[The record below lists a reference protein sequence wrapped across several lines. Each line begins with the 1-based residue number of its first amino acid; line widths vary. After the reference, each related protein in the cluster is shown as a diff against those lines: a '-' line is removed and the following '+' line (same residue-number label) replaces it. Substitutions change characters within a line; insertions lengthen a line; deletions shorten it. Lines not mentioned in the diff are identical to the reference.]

1 MSNHAWTVWVGRI
14 AVLRKLDLEQR
25 VGVAEL
31 GRLVIGQ
38 TGNRLGILAGP
49 RRRIRPWHRAD
60 HFALSGGMMLG
71 NSSRGPDLPFK
82 IHGLG
87 QTTQAKHQLLKGKS
101 GPRLELPSIIPPD
114 KAK

>member
-1 MSNHAWTVWVGRI
+1 MSNRAWTVWVGRI

-38 TGNRLGILAGP
+38 TGNRLGIVAGP
-49 RRRIRPWHRAD
+49 RRRIRHRAD

-71 NSSRGPDLPFK
+71 NSSRGPDLPFRSWC
-82 IHGLG
+82 L
-87 QTTQAKHQLLKGKS
+87 AWVVW
-101 GPRLELPSIIPPD
+101 PRPWILMKPSAADASYWSPSS
-114 KAK
+114 

>member
-38 TGNRLGILAGP
+38 TGNRLGIVAGP

-71 NSSRGPDLPFK
+71 NSSRGPDLPFRSWC
-82 IHGLG
+82 L
-87 QTTQAKHQLLKGKS
+87 AWVVW
-101 GPRLELPSIIPPD
+101 PRPWILMKPSAADASYWSPSS
-114 KAK
+114 